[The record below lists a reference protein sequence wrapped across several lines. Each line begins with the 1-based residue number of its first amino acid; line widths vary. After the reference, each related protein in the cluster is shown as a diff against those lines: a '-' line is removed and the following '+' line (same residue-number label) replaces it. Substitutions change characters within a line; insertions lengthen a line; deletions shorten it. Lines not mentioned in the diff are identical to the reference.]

1 MNFGDAIKE
10 QREKKGLSQSQLAL
24 MIEVKQQNISRW
36 ESMSN
41 TPNILDCMKLADFFN
56 VTLDELLGR
65 TPTDTAPNSGIKITP
80 LARRLLDTFDK
91 LEEEDQRKV
100 VGIVEALAV
109 MS

>member
-1 MNFGDAIKE
+1 MNFGDALKE

-24 MIEVKQQNISRW
+24 LIEVKQQNISRW

-41 TPNILDCMKLADFFN
+41 TPNILDCIKLADFFN

-65 TPTDTAPNSGIKITP
+65 VAIEPEPDNGIKITP
-80 LARRLLDTFDK
+80 LVHRLLDAFDK
-91 LEEEDQRKV
+91 LDEEDQRKF
-100 VGIVEALAV
+100 VGMAEALAV